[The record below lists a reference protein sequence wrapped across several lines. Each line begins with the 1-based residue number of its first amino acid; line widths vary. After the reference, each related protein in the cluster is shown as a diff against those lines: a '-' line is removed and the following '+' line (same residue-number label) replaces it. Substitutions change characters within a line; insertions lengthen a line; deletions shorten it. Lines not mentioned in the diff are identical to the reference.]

1 MGAKSRK
8 ADVDVKQKSFPRMKP
23 VQEGAVMVDG
33 AGREDVVV
41 ESPMLE
47 DPTCN
52 LEPGTGPGSSAGP

>member
-1 MGAKSRK
+1 
-8 ADVDVKQKSFPRMKP
+8 MKP

-47 DPTCN
+47 DPICD